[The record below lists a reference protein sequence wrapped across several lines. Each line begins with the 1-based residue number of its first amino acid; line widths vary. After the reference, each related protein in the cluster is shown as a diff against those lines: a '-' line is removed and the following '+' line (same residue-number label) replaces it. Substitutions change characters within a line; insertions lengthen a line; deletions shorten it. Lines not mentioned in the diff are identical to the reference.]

1 MRVAL
6 VENVNKLTA
15 KRTKR
20 NEEAQRLY
28 GVVKEYLAKNNLD
41 KAVFENNSKTES
53 AYAHFYYWHNIE
65 KCQNGFEFLYIR
77 PTGYL
82 CLTEDTAKR
91 LGILEGENKD
101 YEIKGY
107 NHKFQAVLNEDKFN
121 YKLPELLDDLFKLY
135 FEKHIC

>member
-1 MRVAL
+1 MG
-6 VENVNKLTA
+6 NVNKLTV
-15 KRTKR
+15 KRTER

-28 GVVKEYLAKNNLD
+28 GVVKEYLAKNNLE
-41 KAVFENNSKTES
+41 KVVFENNSKTKS
-53 AYAHFYYWHNIE
+53 DYAHFYYWNNTE

-82 CLTEDTAKR
+82 CLTEDAAKG
-91 LGILEGENKD
+91 LGFLKGENKY

-135 FEKHIC
+135 FEKYRY